1 MHPLRIIKKLGSV
14 SWLAAA
20 LALFAAGC
28 SRSAPTPPRPG
39 PVEVEAVE
47 VTTAPVAFTRE
58 LPGRTAA
65 RRIAQVR
72 ARVSGI
78 ILKRHFTEG
87 ADVKEGELLYEI
99 DPAPYALNL
108 ARAQAELQRAESNLA
123 AVRLQAERFK
133 PLVATNA
140 ISKQQYDD
148 AVASAGVGEAA
159 VAAAKAAVMAA
170 ELDLGYAKVT
180 APISGRIGLAEVTEG
195 AYVQAGQATLLATV
209 QQIDPIYVNLVQPS
223 TEIERMRREFES
235 GRMRKD
241 GDGLPEVT
249 LLMEDGTEYPVRGQL
264 EFADITVD
272 RSTGSVT
279 LRALFPNPDKRI
291 LPGSFVRARYEEGVN
306 PAALLVPQQAVSRNY
321 RGDPTVYVVAAD
333 GTAELRPLKVSRA
346 YRDNW
351 VVDSGLKVGEKVI
364 VSNLQRIRP
373 GVPVKPVPLAATPA
387 APAAKERQ
395 P

>member
-1 MHPLRIIKKLGSV
+1 MRIIKKLGSV

>member
-1 MHPLRIIKKLGSV
+1 MHPLPITKKLGSV

-20 LALFAAGC
+20 IVIFAAGC
-28 SRSAPTPPRPG
+28 SRSAPTPPSPG
-39 PVEVEAVE
+39 PVEVEVVAVSA
-47 VTTAPVAFTRE
+47 APVAFNRE

-108 ARAQAELQRAESNLA
+108 ARARAELQRAESNLA

-223 TEIERMRREFES
+223 SEIERLRREFDS

-241 GDGLPEVT
+241 GDGRPEVT
-249 LLMEDGTEYPVRGQL
+249 LLMEDGVEFPVRGQL

-272 RSTGSVT
+272 RATGSVT

-291 LPGSFVRARYEEGVN
+291 LPGSFVRARFEEGVN

-333 GTAELRPLKVSRA
+333 GTAELRLLKVSRA

-351 VVDSGLKVGEKVI
+351 VVDSGLTVGEKVI
-364 VSNLQRIRP
+364 ASNLQRIRP
-373 GVPVKPVPLAATPA
+373 GVPVKPVPLAAKPE

>member
-1 MHPLRIIKKLGSV
+1 MHLLRIIKKLGSV

-39 PVEVEAVE
+39 PVEVEVVE
-47 VTTAPVAFTRE
+47 VTTTPVAFTRE

-235 GRMRKD
+235 GRMRKN

-272 RSTGSVT
+272 RATGSVT
-279 LRALFPNPDKRI
+279 LRALFPNPDNRI

-333 GTAELRPLKVSRA
+333 GTAELRLLKVSRA

>member
-1 MHPLRIIKKLGSV
+1 MHPLSIIKKLGSV

-20 LALFAAGC
+20 LVIFAAGC

-39 PVEVEAVE
+39 PVEVEVVDA
-47 VTTAPVAFTRE
+47 TTAPVAFTRE

-108 ARAQAELQRAESNLA
+108 ARARAELQRAESNLA
-123 AVRLQAERFK
+123 AVRLQADRFK

-170 ELDLGYAKVT
+170 ELDLGYARVT

-223 TEIERMRREFES
+223 TEIERMRREFDS

-249 LLMEDGTEYPVRGQL
+249 LLMEDGAEYPVRGQL

-272 RSTGSVT
+272 RATGSVT

-291 LPGSFVRARYEEGVN
+291 LPGSFVRARFEEGVN

-333 GTAELRPLKVSRA
+333 GTAELRLLKVSRA
-346 YRDNW
+346 YKDNW
-351 VVDSGLKVGEKVI
+351 VVDSGLTAGEKVI

-373 GVPVKPVPLAATPA
+373 GAPVKPVPLAAKPA
-387 APAAKERQ
+387 APTAKERQ

>member
-1 MHPLRIIKKLGSV
+1 MHPLPITKKLGSV
-14 SWLAAA
+14 LWLAAA
-20 LALFAAGC
+20 IVIFAAGC
-28 SRSAPTPPRPG
+28 SRSAPTPPPPG
-39 PVEVEAVE
+39 PVEVEVVAVSA
-47 VTTAPVAFTRE
+47 APVAFNRE

-108 ARAQAELQRAESNLA
+108 ARARAELQRAESNLA

-223 TEIERMRREFES
+223 TEIERLRREFDS

-241 GDGLPEVT
+241 GDGRPEVT
-249 LLMEDGTEYPVRGQL
+249 LLMEGGVEYPDRGQL

-272 RSTGSVT
+272 RATGAVT

-291 LPGSFVRARYEEGVN
+291 LPGSFVRARFEEGIN

-321 RGDPTVYVVAAD
+321 RGDPTVYVVAAN
-333 GTAELRPLKVSRA
+333 GTAELRLLKVSRA

-351 VVDSGLKVGEKVI
+351 VVDSGLTAGEKVI

-373 GVPVKPVPLAATPA
+373 GVPVKPVPLAAKPE